1 TCGQNPGL
9 RVNYKSCI
17 LTQINSKPF
26 NYSINT
32 IEHGRVTY
40 FDGRIAERL
49 GHSSTLIID
58 KIYADLTDVTRN
70 DDIEKFEE
78 YIEKYL

>member
-1 TCGQNPGL
+1 
-9 RVNYKSCI
+9 
-17 LTQINSKPF
+17 
-26 NYSINT
+26 
-32 IEHGRVTY
+32 VTY